1 MNHWIDLFIEQIKE
15 TTWLQ
20 WLAVALGVTEV
31 LLARVNNIWLY
42 PAGILGTAIA
52 IYLLMDVHL
61 YAESVLNVY
70 YVVMSVYG
78 WIYWVKKRNETPV
91 KITYSTK
98 KEWVISLTISI
109 VGWVVFYYMIKN
121 LPAKY
126 FTPSNVPVWDAL
138 VSSTAWAGMWLLAR
152 RKMEN
157 WIFLNI
163 SNFFAVPLLFY
174 KKLPMFGMLTI
185 FLFIVAI
192 WGYFEWKKQ
201 VEQEL
206 KAEFEPKLKAKSQKL
221 N

>member
-1 MNHWIDLFIEQIKE
+1 MNHWLDLFIEQIKE

-31 LLARVNNIWLY
+31 LLARVNNILLY
-42 PAGILGTAIA
+42 PAGILGTSIA

-61 YAESVLNVY
+61 YAESILNGY
-70 YVVMSVYG
+70 YIVMSVYG
-78 WIYWVKKRNETPV
+78 WIYWVKKRNEPPV

-98 KEWVISLTISI
+98 NEWIISLAISI

-126 FTPSNVPVWDAL
+126 FTPSNVPGWDAL

-174 KKLPMFGMLTI
+174 KKLPMFAMLTI
-185 FLFIVAI
+185 FLFVIAI

-201 VEQEL
+201 VE
-206 KAEFEPKLKAKSQKL
+206 AERLVVGD
-221 N
+221 

>member
-1 MNHWIDLFIEQIKE
+1 LFIEQIRE
-15 TTWLQ
+15 ATWLE
-20 WLAVALGVTEV
+20 WLVLALGVTEV
-31 LLARVNNIWLY
+31 LLARVNNILLY
-42 PAGILGTAIA
+42 PAGILGTSLS
-52 IYLLMDVHL
+52 IYFLINVHL
-61 YAESVLNVY
+61 YAESMLNGY
-70 YVVMSVYG
+70 YIVMSVYG
-78 WIYWVKKRNETPV
+78 WIYWIKKRDEPPV

-98 KEWVISLTISI
+98 NEWAISLSISI
-109 VGWVVFYYMIKN
+109 VGWVVFYFLIKN

-174 KKLPMFGMLTI
+174 KKQPMLAVLTV
-185 FLFIVAI
+185 FLFVVAI

-201 VEQEL
+201 VEQERL
-206 KAEFEPKLKAKSQKL
+206 VVGD
-221 N
+221 

>member
-1 MNHWIDLFIEQIKE
+1 MDIQHLIQLFIEQIRE
-15 TTWLQ
+15 ATWLE
-20 WLAVALGVTEV
+20 WLVLALGVTEV
-31 LLARVNNIWLY
+31 LLARVNNILLY
-42 PAGILGTAIA
+42 PAGILGTSLS
-52 IYLLMDVHL
+52 IYFLINVHL
-61 YAESVLNVY
+61 YAESMLNGY
-70 YVVMSVYG
+70 YIVMSVYG
-78 WIYWVKKRNETPV
+78 WIYWIKKRDEPPV

-98 KEWVISLTISI
+98 NEWAISLSISI
-109 VGWVVFYYMIKN
+109 VGWVVFYFLIKN

-174 KKLPMFGMLTI
+174 KKQPMLAVLTV
-185 FLFIVAI
+185 FLFVVAI

-201 VEQEL
+201 VEQERL
-206 KAEFEPKLKAKSQKL
+206 VVGD
-221 N
+221 